1 MINGSLYKR
10 CVCRDA
16 VTGRVLGRTCPR
28 LRRSSGSWSSEHGLW
43 YVQLE
48 LPRRRD
54 GGRRQLRRGGFGS
67 RSEATEILDHAR
79 DVLRLAGHD
88 HARRDDVADLLLATI
103 RAGQPLPDIEE
114 VRRRIRA
121 DLSQTGIPTLA
132 DYLTEWL
139 AGLTVEANTIA
150 SYESH
155 IRVHI
160 IPHLGHLPV
169 DKIRPRHIRAMIQV
183 IQTSNAE
190 LLAAK
195 ASPDPLVRIGAT
207 GRRITGPG
215 TVQRIRGT
223 LRKALNDA
231 LAEELIAGTNPAT
244 LVKTPYHRALP
255 MIWEDERVTEWQ
267 TNGTVPSPV
276 MVWTGE
282 QLNNFLAHAAA
293 HDPDLHP
300 LFHLIAYRGPRRGEA
315 CGLRDRDVHLAKHE
329 VVINNQITAVGH
341 TIREKRPKSRASNR
355 ILVLDADTAAALAA
369 YKARRAAQQLAAGPD
384 WPATG
389 LFFVRPD
396 GQPWHPNAIT
406 ARFRRLVRDADLPPV
421 RLHDLR
427 HVAATM
433 ALDAGVD
440 IKVVQEQ
447 LGHSISTLTR
457 DTYQSVSKHLHREAA
472 DAVARRIA
480 EDRGRSA

>member
-1 MINGSLYKR
+1 
-10 CVCRDA
+10 
-16 VTGRVLGRTCPR
+16 
-28 LRRSSGSWSSEHGLW
+28 
-43 YVQLE
+43 VQLE

-54 GGRRQLRRGGFGS
+54 AGRRQLRRGGFVS
-67 RSEATEILDHAR
+67 RSEANEILDYAR
-79 DVLRLAGHD
+79 DLLRLAGHD
-88 HARRDDVADLLLATI
+88 QARRCDVADLLLATI

-114 VRRRIRA
+114 VRRRIHA
-121 DLSQTGIPTLA
+121 DLSLTGIPTLA

-139 AGLTVEANTIA
+139 AGLTVEATTIA

-169 DKIRPRHIRAMIQV
+169 DKIRPRHIRAMLQAIQA
-183 IQTSNAE
+183 SNTE

-195 ASPDPLVRIGAT
+195 ASADPQVRIGAT

-215 TVQRIRGT
+215 TLQRIRGT

-255 MIWEDERVTEWQ
+255 MIWEDERVAEWQ
-267 TNGTVPSPV
+267 TDGTVPSPV

-282 QLNNFLAHAAA
+282 QLNSFLAHAAT

-300 LFHLIAYRGPRRGEA
+300 LFHFIAYRGPRRGEV
-315 CGLRDRDVHLAKHE
+315 CGLRDRDAHLTKRE
-329 VVINNQITAVGH
+329 VVINNQIIALGH

-355 ILVLDADTAAALAA
+355 ILVLDADTAAVLAA
-369 YKARRAAQQLAAGPD
+369 YKARRAARQLAAGPD

-396 GQPWHPNAIT
+396 GQPWHPNAVT
-406 ARFRRLVRDADLPPV
+406 TRFRRLIRDAALPPV

-440 IKVVQEQ
+440 IKVIQEQ
-447 LGHSISTLTR
+447 LGHSTSTLTR

-480 EDRGRSA
+480 KHRGRSA